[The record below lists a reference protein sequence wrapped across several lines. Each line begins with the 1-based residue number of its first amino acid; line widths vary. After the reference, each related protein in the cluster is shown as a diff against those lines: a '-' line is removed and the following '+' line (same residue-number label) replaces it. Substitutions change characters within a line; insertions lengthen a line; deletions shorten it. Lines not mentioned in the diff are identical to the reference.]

1 MNGQGKKKVPQ
12 GDPQKKTGSERYRIV
27 FEMAKILFC
36 SFSPGPGG
44 FIGILAGTP
53 RSTANG
59 ASGPIRIRKFA
70 TESDAA
76 AW

>member
-1 MNGQGKKKVPQ
+1 MHGQGKKKVPQ

-36 SFSPGPGG
+36 SFSPGPNG
-44 FIGILAGTP
+44 FIGILTGTP

-59 ASGPIRIRKFA
+59 ANGPIRIRKFA
-70 TESDAA
+70 KESDAA
-76 AW
+76 A